1 MSAFDFDLETII
13 KVVYDDTNI
22 AYFMNSIFEDE
33 DRFYKFYVQDIN
45 NPMIRPNIITNI
57 RLAIQNAVV
66 NEDLMMNSILKPNN

>member
-1 MSAFDFDLETII
+1 
-13 KVVYDDTNI
+13 
-22 AYFMNSIFEDE
+22 MNSIFEDE